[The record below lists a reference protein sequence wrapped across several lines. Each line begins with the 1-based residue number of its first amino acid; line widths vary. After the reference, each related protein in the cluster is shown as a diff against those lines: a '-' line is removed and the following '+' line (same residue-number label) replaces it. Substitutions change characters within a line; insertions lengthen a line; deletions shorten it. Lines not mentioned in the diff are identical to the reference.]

1 MSKNFIAFVR
11 GTKKLL
17 MRSASE
23 FVSHGAAQ
31 NAAAISYYVLFSIL
45 PLLIFI
51 IGAAGLIFG
60 SESEVRQDIVD
71 QVIEE
76 FPLSE
81 DEGRNEVE
89 DVVQGI
95 EGPGS
100 GIAGLLALV
109 AMMWGAS
116 GMFGGIRRSL
126 NAAFDDEEV
135 KRPFVPQKLIDL
147 GLTLLLAAA
156 FAGSLV
162 VGAAMRY
169 VSDASNPL
177 LGVEDVAGDLGLF
190 WSVISFIIPAI
201 IALIGFLVVYTV
213 VPSRLRSPAE
223 VWPGAV
229 LAAVLFQVASLG
241 FGIYLDRF
249 ATGNL
254 VFAALGGV
262 AVFLFWVYIISNIM
276 IFGAEVAAEYPRLSS
291 EPADQPGMA
300 LASEPLK
307 HRAFGFVKSLFVRP
321 KETGVT
327 GGYEEDADREA
338 KADPAEVQGQL
349 RR

>member
-1 MSKNFIAFVR
+1 MIANLMAFLR
-11 GTKKLL
+11 GAKKLL
-17 MRSASE
+17 VRSASE
-23 FVSHGAAQ
+23 FASHGAAQ

-71 QVIEE
+71 QIVEE

-81 DEGRNEVE
+81 DEGQNEVE
-89 DVVQGI
+89 DVVGGI
-95 EGPGS
+95 KGPGS
-100 GIAGLLALV
+100 GIAGVVALL

-116 GMFGGIRRSL
+116 GMFGAIRRSL

-147 GLTLLLAAA
+147 GLVLLLAAA
-156 FAGSLV
+156 FAGSLI

-169 VSDASNPL
+169 VSDASNPF
-177 LGVEDVAGDLGLF
+177 LGIENVADDLGFF
-190 WSVISFIIPAI
+190 WSVVSFVVPAV
-201 IALIGFLVVYTV
+201 IALVGFFDVYTI
-213 VPSRLRSPAE
+213 VPSRLRSPLE

-229 LAAVLFQVASLG
+229 LAAILFQVVSLG
-241 FGIYLDRF
+241 FGIYLDAF
-249 ATGNL
+249 SSGNL

-276 IFGAEVAAEYPRLSS
+276 IFGAEVAAEYPRLTI
-291 EPADQPGMA
+291 EPADQPAMD

-307 HRAFGFVKSLFVRP
+307 DRAWGFVKSLFVRP
-321 KETGVT
+321 KETGAT
-327 GGYEEDADREA
+327 GGYDEDANREA
-338 KADPAEVQGQL
+338 EAEQAEAPGPA